1 MATVTTFELLNFL
14 AHFYLSGNDRGLRI
28 GNFIADSVKGNAF
41 NNWEDPVR
49 CGILLHRHI
58 DQFTDSHP
66 VVIHTKSLLHPYFH
80 HYSGVVSDV
89 YYDHFLAANWAEF
102 SSVSLEEYAAEIYTA
117 MKEEVAG
124 FPERPAQMLPFMISN
139 NWLCAYAKI
148 DGIDAVMR
156 GMARRA
162 KFESGM
168 EKSGEV
174 LRLNYSELEADF
186 REFFPQLQ
194 ESVNDFLIKYTK
206 A

>member
-14 AHFYLSGNDRGLRI
+14 AHFYLSGNDKGLQV
-28 GNFIADSVKGNAF
+28 GNFIADAVKGNAF

-49 CGILLHRHI
+49 RGILLHRHI
-58 DQFTDSHP
+58 DHFTDSHP
-66 VVIHTKSLLHPYFH
+66 VVAHTKSLLHPYFH

-89 YYDHFLAANWAEF
+89 YYDHFLAASWAEF
-102 SSVSLEEYAAEIYTA
+102 SSVPLETYAAEIYAA
-117 MKEEVAG
+117 MKAEAAD

-139 NWLCAYAKI
+139 NWLCAYASVE
-148 DGIDAVMR
+148 GIDTVMR

-174 LRLNYSELEADF
+174 LRLKYPELESDF

-194 ESVNDFLIKYTK
+194 ESVNSFLIKYTK